1 MEKRVIN
8 RLPEYWENIILPL
21 MAINDKLVLGGSL
34 GLYVLD
40 IIEYDWKDRRPDI
53 DFSLTESLEEHE
65 FLSLM
70 NFFNLDVVRNKED
83 YETTND
89 EIKIKPPTN
98 SLKKD
103 LIILEHWGDDDESVP
118 QTPQMSQRFT
128 VDFFNKN
135 YLKTRDY
142 FNINYFGTTIKM
154 THPSITLSAKMLY
167 ATDNRVNKQY
177 KHFKDIKDI
186 NWSKYFKII
195 KGIKAK
201 YDTQFNKNKYEEI
214 IKHYFFDHT
223 DTNDLPF

>member
-1 MEKRVIN
+1 MEKRIIN
-8 RLPEYWENIILPL
+8 RLPESWENKILPL
-21 MAINDKLVLGGSL
+21 MAINDKLALGGSL
-34 GLYVLD
+34 GLYILD
-40 IIEYDWKDRRPDI
+40 IISYDWKDRQPDI
-53 DFSLTESLEEHE
+53 DFSLREPLDEHE

-70 NFFNLDVVRNKED
+70 NFFNLNVVRNKED
-83 YETTND
+83 YEPTD
-89 EIKIKPPTN
+89 KEVKIKPPTN

-103 LIILEHWGDDDESVP
+103 LIILEHFNEEEP
-118 QTPQMSQRFT
+118 TQRFT

-142 FNINYFGTTIKM
+142 FEINYFGTIIKM
-154 THPSITLSAKMLY
+154 THPSIILSAKMLY

-186 NWSKYFKII
+186 NWDKYFKII

-201 YDTQFNKNKYEEI
+201 YDTTFNKNKYEET

-223 DTNDLPF
+223 VVSDLPF